1 MRRKPIELAAVATA
15 AVPGLTPTAVSSAPD
30 DPADFDAAL
39 LLDSEGKRWRVR
51 SPRHAEA
58 SARLETE
65 FLVLRAFAPGIRA
78 ELPFLMPTVAGTV
91 RQGQLSTFVYSHL
104 AGATRSLDDLSSGSP
119 ALAREIGAALAAIHD
134 LPRSIVSNADLPSY
148 TPNEFRQRR
157 LNELDQAATTG
168 KIPPLLLRRWEHAM
182 EDVSLWRFNPCV
194 VHGDLHEDNLLV
206 DGDRVTAVTGWTDLR
221 IGDPA
226 DDMAWL
232 VASNEQ
238 DFVNAVLD
246 HYTTSRR
253 DVPDV
258 HLLRRAALSAEFAL
272 AQYLVKGMAAGNED
286 MIDEAESMLAA
297 LADDVA
303 EHGGQPISVE
313 PLPRPVGTPE
323 SGAEE
328 ASSGTNAPTTASAA
342 SVASGAPGAPGT
354 PASGTAPAVSKVTLL
369 PMEPVPGA
377 AQAAP
382 AAPEISAVPAVH
394 VTPIP
399 REAEDDAPTAA
410 AEPAADTNPAA
421 AAGADAAADADAV
434 AVSGGKADEDSR
446 STTGTSDAEKQS
458 DGGQTASPNNT
469 DGGDAAAPDGAA
481 HNDSVH
487 NGTKTG
493 DASTAN
499 APESVVTQAD
509 APDSDAAG
517 PDAGVAGED
526 DTDAAVPAPGDTSTQ
541 SIAVVQP
548 DSAGE
553 PAPGDNTSTA
563 AITVVD
569 ATSR

>member
-206 DGDRVTAVTGWTDLR
+206 DGHRVTAVTGWTDLR

-246 HYTTSRR
+246 HYTSSRR
-253 DVPDV
+253 DVPDA

-272 AQYLVKGMAAGNED
+272 AQYLVKGMAAGNQD

-303 EHGGQPISVE
+303 EYGGQPISVE
-313 PLPRPVGTPE
+313 PLPRPVEAPE
-323 SGAEE
+323 TGAERGDVS
-328 ASSGTNAPTTASAA
+328 AGAPTTASAA
-342 SVASGAPGAPGT
+342 PAAPA
-354 PASGTAPAVSKVTLL
+354 AGTAPAVGKVTML
-369 PMEPVPGA
+369 PLEPVPAPDASPAPSASAPGPGVGA
-377 AQAAP
+377 KA
-382 AAPEISAVPAVH
+382 AVH

-399 REAEDDAPTAA
+399 REA
-410 AEPAADTNPAA
+410 
-421 AAGADAAADADAV
+421 
-434 AVSGGKADEDSR
+434 
-446 STTGTSDAEKQS
+446 
-458 DGGQTASPNNT
+458 
-469 DGGDAAAPDGAA
+469 DAAAPGSAVQPLTNAGTDSRPDAGTPDAPRPGASGQA
-481 HNDSVH
+481 AGEGTTVTSAAPNDTSP
-487 NGTKTG
+487 G
-493 DASTAN
+493 DN
-499 APESVVTQAD
+499 AAAAVPQAD
-509 APDSDAAG
+509 ATTADTRDDGVQAVAPAAG
-517 PDAGVAGED
+517 DA
-526 DTDAAVPAPGDTSTQ
+526 STQ
-541 SIAVVQP
+541 SIAVVQRSSGKEP
-548 DSAGE
+548 DSVNE
-553 PAPGDNTSTA
+553 PESGDNTSTA

-569 ATSR
+569 ITSR

>member
-1 MRRKPIELAAVATA
+1 VRRNPIELAAVATA

-30 DPADFDAAL
+30 DPADFDSAL

-65 FLVLRAFAPGIRA
+65 FLVLQAFAPGIRA

-91 RQGQLSTFVYSHL
+91 RQGPLSTFVYSHL
-104 AGATRSLDDLSSGSP
+104 AGATRSVEDLSSGSA

-134 LPRSIVSNADLPSY
+134 LPRYLVSNADLPSY

-206 DGDRVTAVTGWTDLR
+206 DGDRVMAVTGWTDLR

-238 DFVNAVLD
+238 GFVDAVLE
-246 HYTTSRR
+246 HYTSSRR
-253 DVPDV
+253 DAPDA

-272 AQYLVKGMAAGNED
+272 AQYLVKGLAAGDRD
-286 MIDEAESMLAA
+286 MIQEAESMLTV

-313 PLPRPVGTPE
+313 PLPQPVAAPGPE
-323 SGAEE
+323 SRP
-328 ASSGTNAPTTASAA
+328 APDAA
-342 SVASGAPGAPGT
+342 AL
-354 PASGTAPAVSKVTLL
+354 PAVSKVTLL
-369 PMEPVPGA
+369 APDSAPG
-377 AQAAP
+377 P
-382 AAPEISAVPAVH
+382 AAVPASNPRPAVH

-399 REAEDDAPTAA
+399 LEPDADGGADEDGAADAAPQAGGAEDLAADDAPT
-410 AEPAADTNPAA
+410 
-421 AAGADAAADADAV
+421 
-434 AVSGGKADEDSR
+434 
-446 STTGTSDAEKQS
+446 
-458 DGGQTASPNNT
+458 
-469 DGGDAAAPDGAA
+469 DGAA
-481 HNDSVH
+481 EDEGPGPSLVS
-487 NGTKTG
+487 
-493 DASTAN
+493 A
-499 APESVVTQAD
+499 AD
-509 APDSDAAG
+509 
-517 PDAGVAGED
+517 
-526 DTDAAVPAPGDTSTQ
+526 DTSTR
-541 SIAVVQP
+541 SIAVVQAN
-548 DSAGE
+548 S
-553 PAPGDNTSTA
+553 GDDTSTA
-563 AITVVD
+563 AITAVQ
-569 ATSR
+569 AKSP